1 MKKYRP
7 VALTPFLILALSF
20 LFLQSSGLENQ
31 FKKAKSAG
39 DGPGQTARN
48 AKTGRA
54 ETATDTTGWAFPC
67 DKNTIE
73 QYTAYRTAKPP
84 VIDGKLDEEI
94 WTKVPRSPRFV
105 DLVSGGKTL
114 HDTRAAVCWDQE
126 NLYVAFWVEEPYIN
140 AKLANHNDPIYSEN
154 DVEVFIAG
162 KDTYYEFEI
171 NALGTRY
178 EAFFIWQDAY
188 EKGGFGTNPIFAL
201 SNPAVRKFN
210 GVGFKKHPRG
220 LRYGSWDF
228 RFPGLQSAVFVDGTL
243 NNNQDRDRKWT
254 VELAFPWKSMGDL
267 AKADHRA
274 LPPKNNDQ
282 WRIDFSRF
290 NTYKEAAPSG
300 DHGGWAWNSHRVWD
314 SHVPECFPMI
324 RFSEKGL

>member
-1 MKKYRP
+1 MKKYHP
-7 VALTPFLILALSF
+7 VALTPFLIVFLSF
-20 LFLQSSGLENQ
+20 LFVQSSVLENRFQ
-31 FKKAKSAG
+31 NTSQLAENS
-39 DGPGQTARN
+39 PGQTDRN
-48 AKTGRA
+48 AKTA
-54 ETATDTTGWAFPC
+54 ADSTGWAFPC

-73 QYTAYRTAKPP
+73 QYTAYRTLKPP
-84 VIDGKLDEEI
+84 MIDGKLDEEI
-94 WTKVPRSPRFV
+94 WTKIPRSPRFV

-188 EKGGFGTNPIFAL
+188 EKGGFGQDSRFAL

-210 GVGFKKHPRG
+210 GVGFKSHPRG

-274 LPPKNNDQ
+274 LPPKNNDV
-282 WRIDFSRF
+282 WRLDFSRF
-290 NTYKEAAPSG
+290 NTYKEAAPSN